1 VRLVKVNLAFIIII
15 FLNDELLLLLLLLLL
30 LYTSS
35 IIITS
40 FVEKKSKMNSV
51 EWRTF
56 AEGKLTEIAGVFD
69 PRLGVHCDFLS
80 DLVEAQRARKFV
92 TSVVFYLRNRCN
104 AIIII
109 IIILGSTGPDLGGVQ
124 GAMAPAPHQ

>member
-1 VRLVKVNLAFIIII
+1 MRLVKVNLAFIIII
-15 FLNDELLLLLLLLLL
+15 FLNDELLLLLLLL

-109 IIILGSTGPDLGGVQ
+109 IIIILGSTGPDLGGVQ